1 MFICFKNHFYKF
13 LCIFFIILIGCQL
26 QEPSKNHGIIFLKN
40 RSDKL
45 IVNNSNK
52 NDVLKVI
59 GQPHSK
65 SIDDDEIWLYFERT
79 LTKGQY
85 HKLGQNILKTNNVL
99 VLKFNKYGI
108 LEQKKFFNKE
118 NKKDLKFTEN
128 ITENDLSRKSFV
140 QTFLQSIK
148 QKMYGNK

>member
-1 MFICFKNHFYKF
+1 MFLRFKYHNKKIIS
-13 LCIFFIILIGCQL
+13 LFFIILIGCQL

-45 IVNNSNK
+45 VINNSNK

-65 SIDDDEIWLYFERT
+65 SIDDDEIWLYFERIFT
-79 LTKGQY
+79 RGQY

-108 LEQKKFFNKE
+108 LEQKKFFDKE

-128 ITENDLSRKSFV
+128 VTENDLSRKSFV

>member
-1 MFICFKNHFYKF
+1 MFICFKNHFYKL
-13 LCIFFIILIGCQL
+13 LCLFFIILIGCQL

-45 IVNNSNK
+45 IINKSNK
-52 NDVLKVI
+52 NDILKVI

-65 SIDDDEIWLYFERT
+65 SIDDDEIWLYFERI
-79 LTKGQY
+79 LVRGQY

>member
-1 MFICFKNHFYKF
+1 M
-13 LCIFFIILIGCQL
+13 FFIILIGCQL

-45 IVNNSNK
+45 VINNSNK

-65 SIDDDEIWLYFERT
+65 SIDNDEIWLYFERT
-79 LTKGQY
+79 LSKGQY

>member
-1 MFICFKNHFYKF
+1 MFICFKNHIYKF

>member
-13 LCIFFIILIGCQL
+13 LCLFFIILIGCQL

-45 IVNNSNK
+45 IINNSNK

-79 LTKGQY
+79 LSKGQY